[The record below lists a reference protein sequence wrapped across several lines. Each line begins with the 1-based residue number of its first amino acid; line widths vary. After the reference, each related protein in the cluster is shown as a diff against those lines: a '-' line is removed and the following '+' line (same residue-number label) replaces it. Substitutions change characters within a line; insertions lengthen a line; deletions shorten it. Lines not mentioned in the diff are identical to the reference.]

1 MEKILKGK
9 VIVITG
15 GTKGL
20 GRGLAVAAGKAGAKV
35 AIGGR
40 SEKDGNEVVEEIRKK
55 GGPKAIFVQ
64 GDLKKVE
71 ECKNLIDRTESSFG
85 CIDGL
90 VNYAGILPVGSI
102 TETDESFF
110 DDVFN
115 INVKAAFFCTK
126 YAVESM
132 LRGEGGSIINVGSLH
147 AYGGDRNR
155 AAYACSKGA
164 LLALTKHIAKNYAK
178 EHIRANWLTMG
189 WVATPGELEL
199 RRQQGR
205 DLKWLAHQ
213 GREVMPMG
221 RLQTVEDNIPGL
233 IYLLSD
239 CASQVTGVELHISGG
254 YFI

>member
-1 MEKILKGK
+1 MGEILKGK

-15 GTKGL
+15 GNKGL
-20 GRGLAVAAGKAGAKV
+20 GRGLAIAAGQQGATV
-35 AIGGR
+35 VIGAR
-40 SEKDGNEVVEEIRKK
+40 TERDGIEVVEEIRQK
-55 GGPKAIFVQ
+55 GGPKALFVQ

-71 ECKNLIDRTESSFG
+71 ECKKLIHMAESSSG
-85 CIDGL
+85 RIDGL
-90 VNYAGILPVGSI
+90 VNYAGILPAASI

-110 DDVFN
+110 DDVFD

-132 LRGEGGSIINVGSLH
+132 QRGGGGAIVNIGSLH
-147 AYGGDRNR
+147 TYGGDRDR

-164 LLALTKHIAKNYAK
+164 LLALTKHIAKNYAGDR
-178 EHIRANWLTMG
+178 IRANWITMG

-205 DLKWLAHQ
+205 DLKWLERQ
-213 GREVMPMG
+213 GSEVMPMG

-239 CASQVTGVELHISGG
+239 GSSQVTGVELHISGG
-254 YFI
+254 YFP